1 ASAASKA
8 RPGTNASRIRSDPT
22 GGRRKPG
29 MSPIRIPPTASK
41 TGYGT
46 VGALLDSRRSAV
58 AAPPRRMRKKRK
70 LCAVL
75 NGMVELPPTSL
86 PGTPRDERSEA
97 EPQAE
102 FYAPPAEFFD
112 FERICKVATKVK
124 ALVKAKW
131 EPGLWLQDV
140 PEPKPGPGEVLLR
153 VLRTGICGTDLHI
166 ESWNEWAQHTIKPPL
181 VVGHEFVG
189 EVVELGEGVASVF
202 PGEIVG
208 AEGHIVCGR
217 CRNCMAGRRALCAN
231 TVGIGVQRD
240 GAFAELIVMP
250 AGNLWPHLTKIDLD
264 VASIFDPFGN
274 AVHTA
279 TQFRLVAE
287 DVLITGAGP
296 IGLMAA
302 GSRCSAC
309 PITSSASTGRR
320 SFSKCSPSK
329 ASTAGRSS
337 RPGTRCRSSCRAALT
352 SHPSSRTASHT
363 SSTRRRSPSPTQACA
378 ARLFWTG
385 APDVRTN
392 AISPDT
398 TAAGDTR
405 RRAGEAGARYR
416 LAAGRDGS
424 RDGQRR

>member
-1 ASAASKA
+1 
-8 RPGTNASRIRSDPT
+8 
-22 GGRRKPG
+22 
-29 MSPIRIPPTASK
+29 
-41 TGYGT
+41 
-46 VGALLDSRRSAV
+46 
-58 AAPPRRMRKKRK
+58 
-70 LCAVL
+70 
-75 NGMVELPPTSL
+75 
-86 PGTPRDERSEA
+86 
-97 EPQAE
+97 
-102 FYAPPAEFFD
+102 
-112 FERICKVATKVK
+112 VK
-124 ALVKAKW
+124 ALVKAKR

-140 PEPKPGPGEVLLR
+140 PEPKPGSGEVLLR

-296 IGLMAA
+296 IGIMAA
-302 GSRCSAC
+302 MVARHNGARFVV
-309 PITSSASTGRR
+309 ITDVSDYRLDLARKIGV
-320 SFSKCSPSK
+320 
-329 ASTAGRSS
+329 
-337 RPGTRCRSSCRAALT
+337 TRAV
-352 SHPSSRTASHT
+352 
-363 SSTRRRSPSPTQACA
+363 
-378 ARLFWTG
+378 
-385 APDVRTN
+385 DVRKTTLGEVQAELGMKEGFDVGFEMSGQPSAMRDMIDN
-392 AISPDT
+392 MAHGGRIAVLGLPDHEFGIDWSQVVFKMLTVKGVYGRQIFETWYQMSVFVQSGLDISPVIT
-398 TAAGDTR
+398 HR
-405 RRAGEAGARYR
+405 FPYQQYKEAFAVAHSG
-416 LAAGRDGS
+416 LCGKVVLDWS
-424 RDGQRR
+424 S